1 MSADP
6 CGSIAEE
13 VSIEWSAGDRIQ
25 SSSNL
30 KVRML
35 NELLKGLFHLKS
47 YTTDLRSGRLT
58 RTKHQVFIIHSDSKI
73 SVTYSGI

>member
-6 CGSIAEE
+6 CESIAEE

-30 KVRML
+30 QVRTML

-47 YTTDLRSGRLT
+47 YSTDLRSGRL
-58 RTKHQVFIIHSDSKI
+58 KNL
-73 SVTYSGI
+73 